1 MYNDQFYLPVSPDF
15 DIEKQSIK
23 PIIEYIQNKA
33 AAAAS
38 SFKTAVDTEER
49 LELISELIICSVS
62 LTSMLIAIQTDDQE
76 SIDKTKIL
84 MRKI

>member
-1 MYNDQFYLPVSPDF
+1 MYNDQYYLSVPSDF
-15 DIEKQSIK
+15 DIEKQSVK

-33 AAAAS
+33 AAAAVS
-38 SFKTAVDTEER
+38 YKTAVDTNEK
-49 LELISELIICSVS
+49 LEIISDLLICSVS
-62 LTSMLIAIQTDDQE
+62 LTSMLISIHTEDQA